1 MDKNSFFN
9 SFWSYVSTDTG
20 CSLTLNDFYIFFYSE
35 LIWPN
40 PFIWWS
46 IKLKK
51 ASLIPTFQFCCYICH
66 NNNLLCF
73 LIFTNESWYFFSSI
87 PTDWSDSYWRV
98 VCTSRSNQNSNPE
111 STSTTSS
118 MVALKINVNSHA
130 RLFRHRKVN
139 F

>member
-1 MDKNSFFN
+1 VDKNSFFN

-20 CSLTLNDFYIFFYSE
+20 CSLTLNVFYIFFYSE

-40 PFIWWS
+40 PFIWWL
-46 IKLKK
+46 IKMKK
-51 ASLIPTFQFCCYICH
+51 ASLIPTFQFCCYIFH

-73 LIFTNESWYFFSSI
+73 LIFTNESWYFFLLHS
-87 PTDWSDSYWRV
+87 DWLKWFLLES
-98 VCTSRSNQNSNPE
+98 SRSTQNSNPE

>member
-9 SFWSYVSTDTG
+9 TFWSYVSTDTG
-20 CSLTLNDFYIFFYSE
+20 FSLILNVFYIFFYYE

-46 IKLKK
+46 IKIKK
-51 ASLIPTFQFCCYICH
+51 ASLIPIFQFCCYIFH
-66 NNNLLCF
+66 NNKLSCF
-73 LIFTNESWYFFSSI
+73 LIFTNESWYFFLLHS
-87 PTDWSDSYWRV
+87 DWLKWFLLES
-98 VCTSRSNQNSNPE
+98 SRSTQNSIPE

-130 RLFRHRKVN
+130 RLFRHRNVN